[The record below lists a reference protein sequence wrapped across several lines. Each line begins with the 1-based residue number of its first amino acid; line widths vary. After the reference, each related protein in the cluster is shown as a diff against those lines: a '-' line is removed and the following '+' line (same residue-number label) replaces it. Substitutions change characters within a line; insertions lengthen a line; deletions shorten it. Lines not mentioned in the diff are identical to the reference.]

1 MLSSLTCLRKRGSRF
16 YRFIRFN
23 GAGAVLFVIL
33 SGEKRRMLKKTAYL
47 KQEN

>member
-16 YRFIRFN
+16 YRFRRFN
-23 GAGAVLFVIL
+23 GVGAVLFVIL
-33 SGEKRRMLKKTAYL
+33 SGGNVVCKKTAYL